1 MSQRKRA
8 VIKPEAAGQR
18 AAGRASAG
26 RAPAG
31 RAPAA
36 PDPAAPNAYGTHRV
50 IEPPGSLPQAA
61 RKLDN
66 RPEPYDNEVL
76 IDVETL
82 NIDAASFTQIERACE
97 GDTKRMAQMIMDI
110 VADRGKMQNPV
121 TGSGGMLIGTVAKVG
136 PELAEKFASGKKAPP
151 LKPGDRLAT
160 LVSLSLTPLTIEQI
174 KRINKDTDQVDIQGK
189 AILFESGIYA
199 RLPEDLPD
207 RLSLA
212 VLDVAGAPAQT
223 AKLVRPGDTVFVLGA
238 GGKSGLLCLYE
249 AKKRA
254 GVTGRVIGLGHSQAS
269 YDRMVE
275 SGFVDVPLKGDAT
288 RPLEIL
294 SLVEGATGGR
304 LADIT
309 INCVNIPGTEMSS
322 ILATRDNGLVYFF
335 SMATS
340 FTAAALGAEGV
351 GKDVSMII
359 GNGYTAG
366 HAEIALQLMRESP
379 KLRAMFEE
387 MFVK

>member
-1 MSQRKRA
+1 MPRKPNSVTA
-8 VIKPEAAGQR
+8 PKTAQAKATTTAKATG
-18 AAGRASAG
+18 GRASQ
-26 RAPAG
+26 PLK
-31 RAPAA
+31 
-36 PDPAAPNAYGTHRV
+36 PDPYGTHRV
-50 IEPPGSLPQAA
+50 LEPAGSLPQAA
-61 RKLDN
+61 KRLDN
-66 RPEPYDNEVL
+66 RPEPYANEVL
-76 IDVETL
+76 IDVQTL
-82 NIDAASFTQIERACE
+82 NIDAASFTQIEKACD
-97 GDTKRMAQMIMDI
+97 GDTKKMAQMITGI
-110 VADRGKMQNPV
+110 VAERGKMQNPV
-121 TGSGGMLIGTVAKVG
+121 TGSGGMLIGTVAAVG
-136 PELAEKFASGKKAPP
+136 EELAAKFASGAKTPS

-160 LVSLSLTPLTIEQI
+160 LVSLSLTPLTINQI
-174 KRINKDTDQVDIQGK
+174 KRVNKDTDQVDIEGR
-189 AILFESGIYA
+189 AILFESGLYA
-199 RLPEDLPD
+199 RLPKDLPD

-254 GVTGRVIGLGHSQAS
+254 GVTGRVIGLGHSQGS

-275 SGFVDVPLKGDAT
+275 SGFVDIPLKGDAT
-288 RPLEIL
+288 KPQEVLA
-294 SLVEGATGGR
+294 LVDKATGGR

-351 GKDVSMII
+351 GKDVAMII

-366 HAEIALQLMRESP
+366 HAETTLALMRESP

-387 MFVK
+387 MFVR

>member
-1 MSQRKRA
+1 MPQRKRTTA
-8 VIKPEAAGQR
+8 EPKAAR
-18 AAGRASAG
+18 
-26 RAPAG
+26 
-31 RAPAA
+31 
-36 PDPAAPNAYGTHRV
+36 PNPYGTHRV

-82 NIDAASFTQIERACE
+82 NIDAASFTQIEKAGE
-97 GDTKRMAQMIMDI
+97 GDTKKMAKMILDI

-136 PELAEKFASGKKAPP
+136 VELAGKFAAGTKAPP

-160 LVSLSLTPLTIEQI
+160 LVSLSLTPLTIDKI
-174 KRINKDTDQVDIQGK
+174 KRINKDTDQVDIVGR
-189 AILFESGIYA
+189 AILFESGLYA
-199 RLPEDLPD
+199 HLPKDLPD

-223 AKLVRPGDTVFVLGA
+223 AKLVRPGDTVLVLGA

-288 RPLEIL
+288 KPMEIL
-294 SLVEGATGGR
+294 ALVEKTTGGR

-351 GKDVSMII
+351 GKDVAMII
-359 GNGYTAG
+359 GNGYTSG
-366 HAEIALQLMRESP
+366 HAEIALELMRESP

-387 MFVK
+387 LFVR